1 MNRNWHEVVTNPFP
15 LLWAQTHAF
24 KFPAVLCLTG
34 LTSLTECVE
43 QTVSASEKCCSG
55 CTCKSRYTWTVSAVS
70 SVRQRCSRSV
80 DEVKIL
86 GEAGIFTSRHTAFRA
101 RPRRAAVPISHTEL
115 WGRRRQDTTATN
127 TQNTGASV
135 TTRDSLHFKKNLLQ
149 NLTSLLFYTYKQS
162 RKCVHTDSFSL
173 QDLKAHRL
181 VRRERSTS
189 PPCLWQITPSL
200 DLRGCKPSVRQNLS
214 VTDISS
220 FRSYSEPRDKC
231 VQKCCTWDW
240 LVTECTLECLQQQS
254 GGLKETCGF
263 LF

>member
-1 MNRNWHEVVTNPFP
+1 MLTEREARVTVAWMKLRSSVKQAFSHPVTQHLGLGTGAQLFP
-15 LLWAQTHAF
+15 LVTLREATPGHDSH
-24 KFPAVLCLTG
+24 KHSKHRRISDDTG
-34 LTSLTECVE
+34 QV
-43 QTVSASEKCCSG
+43 
-55 CTCKSRYTWTVSAVS
+55 
-70 SVRQRCSRSV
+70 
-80 DEVKIL
+80 IL
-86 GEAGIFTSRHTAFRA
+86 
-101 RPRRAAVPISHTEL
+101 
-115 WGRRRQDTTATN
+115 
-127 TQNTGASV
+127 
-135 TTRDSLHFKKNLLQ
+135 KKNLLQ

-162 RKCVHTDSFSL
+162 RKCVHIDSFSL

>member
-1 MNRNWHEVVTNPFP
+1 MLTEREAQVTVAWMKLRSSVKQAFSHPVTQHLGLGTGAQLFP
-15 LLWAQTHAF
+15 LVTLSSEGGDARTRQPQTLKTQAHQWWHG
-24 KFPAVLCLTG
+24 TG
-34 LTSLTECVE
+34 
-43 QTVSASEKCCSG
+43 
-55 CTCKSRYTWTVSAVS
+55 Y
-70 SVRQRCSRSV
+70 
-80 DEVKIL
+80 
-86 GEAGIFTSRHTAFRA
+86 
-101 RPRRAAVPISHTEL
+101 
-115 WGRRRQDTTATN
+115 
-127 TQNTGASV
+127 
-135 TTRDSLHFKKNLLQ
+135 FKKNLLQ

>member
-1 MNRNWHEVVTNPFP
+1 MLTEREAQVTVAWMKLRSSVKQAFSHPVTQHLGLGTGAQLFP
-15 LLWAQTHAF
+15 LVTLSSEGGDARTRQPQTLKTQAHQWRH
-24 KFPAVLCLTG
+24 G
-34 LTSLTECVE
+34 
-43 QTVSASEKCCSG
+43 TV
-55 CTCKSRYTWTVSAVS
+55 YT
-70 SVRQRCSRSV
+70 
-80 DEVKIL
+80 L
-86 GEAGIFTSRHTAFRA
+86 
-101 RPRRAAVPISHTEL
+101 
-115 WGRRRQDTTATN
+115 
-127 TQNTGASV
+127 
-135 TTRDSLHFKKNLLQ
+135 KKNLLQ

>member
-1 MNRNWHEVVTNPFP
+1 MLTEREARVTVVWMKLRSSVKQAFSHPVTQHLGLGPGAQLFP
-15 LLWAQTHAF
+15 LVTLSSEGGDARTRQPQTLKTQAHQWRH
-24 KFPAVLCLTG
+24 G
-34 LTSLTECVE
+34 
-43 QTVSASEKCCSG
+43 TV
-55 CTCKSRYTWTVSAVS
+55 YT
-70 SVRQRCSRSV
+70 
-80 DEVKIL
+80 L
-86 GEAGIFTSRHTAFRA
+86 
-101 RPRRAAVPISHTEL
+101 
-115 WGRRRQDTTATN
+115 
-127 TQNTGASV
+127 
-135 TTRDSLHFKKNLLQ
+135 KKNLLQ

-189 PPCLWQITPSL
+189 PPCLWQITPSQ

-240 LVTECTLECLQQQS
+240 LFTECTLECLQQQS

>member
-1 MNRNWHEVVTNPFP
+1 MLNKQFQRVRSAAVAAPVK
-15 LLWAQTHAF
+15 AGACGQSQR
-24 KFPAVLCLTG
+24 FPAWG
-34 LTSLTECVE
+34 SDAHGAW
-43 QTVSASEKCCSG
+43 SPSH
-55 CTCKSRYTWTVSAVS
+55 SR
-70 SVRQRCSRSV
+70 V

-101 RPRRAAVPISHTEL
+101 RHRRAAVPISHTEL

-127 TQNTGASV
+127 TSV

>member
-1 MNRNWHEVVTNPFP
+1 MLNKQFQRVRSAAVAAPVK
-15 LLWAQTHAF
+15 AGARGQSQR
-24 KFPAVLCLTG
+24 FPAWG
-34 LTSLTECVE
+34 SDAHGAW
-43 QTVSASEKCCSG
+43 SPSH
-55 CTCKSRYTWTVSAVS
+55 SR
-70 SVRQRCSRSV
+70 V

-101 RPRRAAVPISHTEL
+101 RHRRAAVPLMGTAARNTEPARNTEL

>member
-1 MNRNWHEVVTNPFP
+1 MLTEREARVTVTWMKLRSSVKQAFSHPVTQHLGLGPGAQLFP
-15 LLWAQTHAF
+15 LVTLSSEGGDARTRQPQTLKTQAHQWRH
-24 KFPAVLCLTG
+24 G
-34 LTSLTECVE
+34 
-43 QTVSASEKCCSG
+43 TV
-55 CTCKSRYTWTVSAVS
+55 YT
-70 SVRQRCSRSV
+70 
-80 DEVKIL
+80 L
-86 GEAGIFTSRHTAFRA
+86 
-101 RPRRAAVPISHTEL
+101 
-115 WGRRRQDTTATN
+115 
-127 TQNTGASV
+127 
-135 TTRDSLHFKKNLLQ
+135 KKNLLQ

-189 PPCLWQITPSL
+189 PPCLWQITTSQ

>member
-1 MNRNWHEVVTNPFP
+1 MDRLSCFQREAAMLTEREARVTVAWMKLRSSVKQAFSHPVTQHLGLGAGAQLFP
-15 LLWAQTHAF
+15 LVTL
-24 KFPAVLCLTG
+24 
-34 LTSLTECVE
+34 S
-43 QTVSASEKCCSG
+43 SEG
-55 CTCKSRYTWTVSAVS
+55 GDART
-70 SVRQRCSRSV
+70 RQPS
-80 DEVKIL
+80 
-86 GEAGIFTSRHTAFRA
+86 
-101 RPRRAAVPISHTEL
+101 
-115 WGRRRQDTTATN
+115 

-135 TTRDSLHFKKNLLQ
+135 TTRDSLYFKKNLLQ

-231 VQKCCTWDW
+231 VQKCCT
-240 LVTECTLECLQQQS
+240 
-254 GGLKETCGF
+254 
-263 LF
+263 

>member
-1 MNRNWHEVVTNPFP
+1 MLTEREARVTVAWMKLRSSVKQAFSHPVTQHLGLGTGAQLFP
-15 LLWAQTHAF
+15 LVTLSSEGGDTRTRQPQTLKTQAHQWQHG
-24 KFPAVLCLTG
+24 TG
-34 LTSLTECVE
+34 
-43 QTVSASEKCCSG
+43 
-55 CTCKSRYTWTVSAVS
+55 YT
-70 SVRQRCSRSV
+70 
-80 DEVKIL
+80 L
-86 GEAGIFTSRHTAFRA
+86 
-101 RPRRAAVPISHTEL
+101 
-115 WGRRRQDTTATN
+115 
-127 TQNTGASV
+127 
-135 TTRDSLHFKKNLLQ
+135 KKNLLQ